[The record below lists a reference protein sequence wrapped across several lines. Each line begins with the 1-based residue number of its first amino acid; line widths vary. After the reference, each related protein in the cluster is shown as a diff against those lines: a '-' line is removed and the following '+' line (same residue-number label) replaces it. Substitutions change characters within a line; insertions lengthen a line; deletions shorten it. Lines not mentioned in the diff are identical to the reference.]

1 MSLDLNNILERL
13 RVAFQVDN
21 NYQLSN
27 QLKISP
33 STINGWVNRDQIP
46 FQACYTAY
54 ERTGVSMEWLLTG
67 KGMMRKDGEQADVSQ
82 DKLIEDF
89 AFVLKEGED
98 LGLLLMAADTTKEVA
113 ELLGRMLYRR
123 YTGNKVMPK
132 ATDIKNSWA

>member
-1 MSLDLNNILERL
+1 
-13 RVAFQVDN
+13 
-21 NYQLSN
+21 
-27 QLKISP
+27 
-33 STINGWVNRDQIP
+33 
-46 FQACYTAY
+46 
-54 ERTGVSMEWLLTG
+54 MEWLLTG
-67 KGMMRKDGEQADVSQ
+67 KGMMRKDGEQPDVSQ

-132 ATDIKNSWA
+132 AADIKNSWA